1 MIKFHK
7 VKFKNFLSTGNEFT
21 EIDLSR
27 KKTSLIIGANGSG
40 KSTLLDALTFGL
52 FGRAFRK
59 IPKTALVNSINQKQ
73 LVVEVEFQIGRNKYR
88 ILRSIKPNK
97 FEIYRDGKLM
107 HQDASV
113 RDYQAIL
120 EQQILKLNYKSF
132 TQVVV
137 LGSSTFTPFMQLN
150 TPERRAIIEDI
161 LDIQIFSVMK
171 DCLRQRSATLRNEYN
186 EIKTNIRIGESK
198 IQSQEESMKRL
209 EENRDEMIDKLN
221 ADVLEHETQV
231 IEHKTNIRADMSN
244 VQTCMNLIQD
254 EDTVRASLQ
263 TMLSDEK
270 DFETERRK
278 FIKELKF
285 YEDNDECPTCEQVIE
300 SDHKD
305 HICTERTVNIKEL
318 DMRLTQHS
326 ESIEKI
332 NQRLE
337 EINEVHKEIAE
348 SQKMIQKEQNLIDT
362 NEKYIDKL
370 EGQILELTKQE
381 HTEDDKDKLEKYR
394 KALELLQG
402 MDADISDQKHYHD
415 LADILLR
422 DSGIKTK
429 IIRQYLPI
437 MNKLINKY
445 LASMEFFVQFELDE
459 EFNEEIKSRY
469 RDNFSYSSFSEGEK
483 MRIDLSLLFTWRA
496 VAKLKNSV
504 NTNLLILDEVF
515 DSSLDE
521 GGTDEFLKIL
531 HTLDVNTNTF
541 IISHKGESM
550 NEKFNNIIEF
560 EKTNNFSR
568 IKTA

>member
-531 HTLDVNTNTF
+531 HTLDDNTNTF

-568 IKTA
+568 IK